1 MLVVPFH
8 DISDKMV
15 IQVTRQKEV
24 EKEIKNADPWEIHF
38 WRRLG
43 STQASDTP
51 RERESVLELILSRM
65 IMQRLQKRSLLTRQ
79 T

>member
-8 DISDKMV
+8 DISDKM

-24 EKEIKNADPWEIHF
+24 EKEIKIAYPWEIHF

-43 STQASDTP
+43 STQASDI
-51 RERESVLELILSRM
+51 ESAMPML
-65 IMQRLQKRSLLTRQ
+65 
-79 T
+79 